1 MKNMQ
6 DSNMELFPLPPRKTM
21 YNALVNRDSSFEGI
35 FFSGIRTTGIFC
47 RPTCTARKPREENVE
62 YFSSTK
68 SAIDSGYRPC
78 KVCRPMEKYGENPE
92 WIKGLLNELNENPGV
107 RIKDYELHQ
116 RGLDPARVRRWF
128 LKTHGM
134 TFQAFLRSSRINHA
148 FEQIK
153 GKKDVARA
161 AYENGYESLSGF
173 NEAFK
178 KTTGFTPSESKNEK
192 VVTIKRILSPLG
204 PIFAGATAEGIC
216 LVEFTDRRMIETQIN
231 RLRKSLKAEFVQG
244 ESKHI
249 DKLETQLGEYF
260 NKKRTE
266 FDVPL
271 ELTGSEFQ
279 KMAWDALMKIPYGET
294 RSYQQQAIKVGDK
307 NAVRAVA
314 RANGDNKISILIP
327 CHRVIGKNGKLA
339 GYGGGLWRKK
349 YLIDLEQS
357 NNK

>member
-1 MKNMQ
+1 M
-6 DSNMELFPLPPRKTM
+6 DLFPLPPRKTM
-21 YNALVNRDSSFEGI
+21 YKALRDRDSSFEGI

-47 RPTCTARKPREENVE
+47 RPTCTAKKPREENVE

-78 KVCRPMEKYGENPE
+78 KVCKPMEKYGETPE
-92 WIKGLLNELNENPGV
+92 WIEGLLNELSENPGI
-107 RIKDYELHQ
+107 RIKDFELLD
-116 RGLDPARVRRWF
+116 RGLEPARVRRWF
-128 LKTHGM
+128 LKNHGM
-134 TFQAFLRSSRINHA
+134 TFQSFLRSSRINHA
-148 FEQIK
+148 FKQIK
-153 GKKDVARA
+153 EKKDVARS

-178 KTTGFTPSESKNEK
+178 KTTGFTPSESKNNK

-204 PIFAGATAEGIC
+204 PIFVGATDSGLC
-216 LVEFTDRRMIETQIN
+216 LLEFTDRRMIETQIN

-244 ESKHI
+244 EHRI
-249 DKLETQLGEYF
+249 IEKLEIQLDEYF
-260 NKKRTE
+260 NGKRVD

-271 ELTGSEFQ
+271 ELAGSEFQ
-279 KMAWDALMKIPYGET
+279 KKAWEALTKIPYGET
-294 RSYQQQAIKVGDK
+294 RSYQEQAIKVGDK

-314 RANGDNKISILIP
+314 RANGDNKISIIIP
-327 CHRVIGKNGKLA
+327 CHRVIAKDGKLA

-349 YLIDLEQS
+349 YLIDLEH